1 MKKLFLFLALI
12 ITFGVSAQE
21 KWGNVDKNKVT
32 MKEIAPVWPGC
43 ENKGNDCFD
52 QKLQEHIQKN
62 FKYPANAWKN
72 NVQERIVITFVVDK
86 NGLPVIKEVEGKNQE
101 LIDEA
106 KRIIMAMPKVKP
118 GMLAGKPTEIQYT
131 VPFNFKTGK

>member
-1 MKKLFLFLALI
+1 MKKLFLLLALI

-86 NGLPVIKEVEGKNQE
+86 NGLPVIKEVEGKIRN
-101 LIDEA
+101 
-106 KRIIMAMPKVKP
+106 
-118 GMLAGKPTEIQYT
+118 
-131 VPFNFKTGK
+131 